1 MQLFLSHAICSFGQ
15 EFSLPFQ
22 LILCMIFQ
30 PLSKLASPIVPKKRI
45 QSLRGHS
52 LMPLSLLHD
61 IQCLELYLLFPT
73 RPLQSPWQSPFDTPS
88 FTLLV
93 QYCLR
98 STYCWT
104 SLRSAT
110 FCHRSLVFSHPWVP
124 KIPSATLNMLSP
136 KTFGTNWP
144 DFTSFHCPCVYHP
157 SDPASLVNV
166 EFTFAES
173 IFPAL
178 ARESNPYCF
187 TQPPDSETY
196 LAKRQ
201 WA

>member
-15 EFSLPFQ
+15 EFSSAFQ
-22 LILCMIFQ
+22 LTPWIIFQ

-61 IQCLELYLLFPT
+61 IQCLELYLLFST
-73 RPLQSPWQSPFDTPS
+73 RPLQSLGSPRLIPLVSLFLYSTAY
-88 FTLLV
+88 TVLIVGLLWDL
-93 QYCLR
+93 QL
-98 STYCWT
+98 
-104 SLRSAT
+104 SAT
-110 FCHRSLVFSHPWVP
+110 GLLSFLTLGSS

-136 KTFGTNWP
+136 KTLGTNWP
-144 DFTSFHCPCVYHP
+144 DFTSFHCPYVYRP

-187 TQPPDSETY
+187 T
-196 LAKRQ
+196 
-201 WA
+201 